1 MQSGALLMFELKIK
15 DYCFIAHTKDEFFG
29 PAKNLHGTTY
39 IIELIFSSQD
49 LIEKNIIMDIGMA
62 TDVLKKV
69 ISKYNYKNLDDL
81 DELKG
86 KITTTEFMAQKFTED
101 VYDELELRKYPV
113 SKLLS
118 IKIILKENH
127 IASASYTKV
136 I

>member
-1 MQSGALLMFELKIK
+1 
-15 DYCFIAHTKDEFFG
+15 
-29 PAKNLHGTTY
+29 
-39 IIELIFSSQD
+39 
-49 LIEKNIIMDIGMA
+49 MA

-127 IASASYTKV
+127 IASASYTKA